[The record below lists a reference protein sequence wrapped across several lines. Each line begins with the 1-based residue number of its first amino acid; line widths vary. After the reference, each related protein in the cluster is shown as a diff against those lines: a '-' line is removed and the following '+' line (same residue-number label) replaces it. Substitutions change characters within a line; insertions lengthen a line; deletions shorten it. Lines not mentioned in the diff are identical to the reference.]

1 MNEIASG
8 ASVSGQLIAPSS
20 VRVPSGFSRD
30 SRSEVWRALTVS
42 SYLKQRSLCVV
53 CRPPVVAFATPQG
66 EFHMLKNLISLS
78 LLAAVSVGCAH
89 GQRSYIDATTGMA
102 PEASA
107 LWSRPQEVGYTLG
120 ERITGEASRTCIL
133 LFICWGAEDGGA
145 GAAIAS
151 VIGAITGSSAPSDP
165 LVRAAAAGAVL
176 GSAQETDGIWV
187 LNHETDSFDI
197 FIFTRKSAR
206 VIGKAVRL
214 HPIGEVSQ
222 ERADK
227 VRMLKAAS
235 GSNIH
240 LQGASLGL

>member
-1 MNEIASG
+1 M
-8 ASVSGQLIAPSS
+8 
-20 VRVPSGFSRD
+20 
-30 SRSEVWRALTVS
+30 
-42 SYLKQRSLCVV
+42 
-53 CRPPVVAFATPQG
+53 
-66 EFHMLKNLISLS
+66 
-78 LLAAVSVGCAH
+78 
-89 GQRSYIDATTGMA
+89 
-102 PEASA
+102 
-107 LWSRPQEVGYTLG
+107 
-120 ERITGEASRTCIL
+120 
-133 LFICWGAEDGGA
+133 
-145 GAAIAS
+145 
-151 VIGAITGSSAPSDP
+151 
-165 LVRAAAAGAVL
+165 L